1 MPVEVRRS
9 EDAEVKEEYDMFMHS
24 ILFPGYNFALGLG
37 LGFDLVASM
46 IDCGS
51 KTDSGYG
58 SEDVRM

>member
-1 MPVEVRRS
+1 
-9 EDAEVKEEYDMFMHS
+9 MFMHS

-37 LGFDLVASM
+37 LGFDFVASM

-51 KTDSGYG
+51 MTDSGYG